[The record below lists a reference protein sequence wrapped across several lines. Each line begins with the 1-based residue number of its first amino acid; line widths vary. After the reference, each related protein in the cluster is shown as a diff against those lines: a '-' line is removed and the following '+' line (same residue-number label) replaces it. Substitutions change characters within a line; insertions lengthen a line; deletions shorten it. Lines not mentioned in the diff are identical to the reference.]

1 MYLVLLFPSDNTRE
15 VITIWGI
22 CRVVIPQVNT
32 TKYGLHTKEELELMI
47 LISSSQGGLKNQDS
61 TTQKKW
67 ILPDDVGAANALSP
81 PEEAGGDPK
90 ASKKLVCC
98 CGCAAGCCCGCWGG
112 VPNAAKLG
120 CDCCWTGCGTDD
132 PNGSKVF

>member
-1 MYLVLLFPSDNTRE
+1 MGHMQSSYPSSKYN
-15 VITIWGI
+15 
-22 CRVVIPQVNT
+22 QVWSSYKGRTGADDFN
-32 TKYGLHTKEELELMI
+32 HKESRRSEKSGFHYTE
-47 LISSSQGGLKNQDS
+47 
-61 TTQKKW
+61 KW

-98 CGCAAGCCCGCWGG
+98 CGCAEGCCCGCWGG

-120 CDCCWTGCGTDD
+120 CDCCWTGCGADD